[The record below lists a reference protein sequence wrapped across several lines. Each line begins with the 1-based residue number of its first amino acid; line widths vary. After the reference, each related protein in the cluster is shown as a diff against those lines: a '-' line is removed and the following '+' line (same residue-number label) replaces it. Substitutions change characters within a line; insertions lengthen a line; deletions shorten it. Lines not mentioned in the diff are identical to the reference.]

1 MTSGRGSP
9 LGAQVALILCELTIP
24 SDDLVAVAS
33 ADDFFP
39 GHAQVA
45 AEDEVVISVEVGVL
59 IFLERGLD
67 PTTAADLSAFAEER
81 YSAAVNAYSV
91 SDNLLKPFVRMAE
104 LLLVFNQ
111 LLVSRCHRN
120 LPVRA

>member
-1 MTSGRGSP
+1 MSYRF
-9 LGAQVALILCELTIP
+9 L
-24 SDDLVAVAS
+24 SDDLVAVSS
-33 ADDFFP
+33 ADDLFP

-45 AEDEVVISVEVGVL
+45 AEDEIVICVEVGVL
-59 IFLERGLD
+59 IFLERGVD

-81 YSAAVNAYSV
+81 YSAAVGAYSV

-120 LPVRA
+120 YPPFVGERGSV